1 MQQAIAIIPARF
13 GSTRFPGKVLA
24 DATGRPL
31 IAHVCEAAG
40 RAGLVERVV
49 VATDD
54 ERVGAAV
61 RGFGGEVVMTGEHPN
76 GSSRL
81 AEAADRLG
89 LGDERIVVNVQGDE
103 PEIDPGVIDAAI
115 AALVEGGADV
125 STIASPIRDEG
136 EATDPNV
143 VKVVVGVGGRAMYF
157 SRARIPHDRDG
168 AGGADAQALRHV
180 GLYCYTAGFLRRYV
194 RLPETPLERVE
205 KLEQLRILEHGHS
218 IAVAVRDTSHAGID
232 TPGQYEAFVRRET
245 ARRAGR

>member
-1 MQQAIAIIPARF
+1 MKATAIIPARLA
-13 GSTRFPGKVLA
+13 STRFPGKVLA

-40 RAGLVERVV
+40 RAGMVERVV

-54 ERVGAAV
+54 ERVAEAV
-61 RGFGGEVVMTGEHPN
+61 RAFGGEVVMTGEHPN

-89 LGDERIVVNVQGDE
+89 LADDRMVVNVQGDE
-103 PEIDPGVIDAAI
+103 PEIDPAVIDAAVT
-115 AALVEGGADV
+115 ALVDSGADA
-125 STIASPIRDEG
+125 STIASPIRDEA
-136 EATDPNV
+136 EASDPNV
-143 VKVVVGVGGRAMYF
+143 VKVVVGRDGRALYF

-168 AGGADAQALRHV
+168 SGGADAQALRHV

-194 RLPETPLERVE
+194 RLPEGALERSE
-205 KLEQLRILEHGHS
+205 RLEQLRILEHGHS
-218 IAVAVRDTSHAGID
+218 IAVAVRETAHAGID

-245 ARRAGR
+245 ARRAET